1 MSSEINKIL
10 TTDGIPLEESLKK
23 AERKNKIKAFLLVC
37 PLLLFLIITYVFPI
51 GEMFTRSIDDKMI
64 TNMLP
69 NTFKSMESW
78 DGQDMPEES
87 VFENFYIDF
96 KKLVENKEHGKLAQR
111 LNKEKNG
118 FNTIL
123 KKLFRQIQRNKI
135 DENGSFKEQITSLH
149 KRFNDVEYWRAIK
162 RTAPPY
168 TMAKYL
174 KGMDLF
180 IDENGGIAQVEE
192 DRRIHRILWLRTL
205 EIAFFVTVFCFLM
218 GYPIAHLLATLPMKY
233 SNLLMICVLLPF
245 WTSLLV
251 RTASWMILLQQQGI
265 VNDFFVMIGLVS
277 DDNRPEMMYNKV
289 GTYVAMTQILLPF
302 MVLPLYSVM
311 KTISPSL
318 MRAGKSLGGTPFVA
332 FWKVYFPLTIP
343 GIGAGCLLVFILAI
357 GYYITPALVGGA
369 SGTLISN
376 QIAYHMKTTLDW
388 SFASAMGLMLLTGVL
403 VVYWIYNKLVGV
415 DNIKLGK
422 IWHYRSIQ
430 RHDIEFGIISI

>member
-1 MSSEINKIL
+1 MNTETKIL
-10 TTDGIPLEESLKK
+10 TTDGIPLEVSLKK
-23 AERKNKIKAFLLVC
+23 AEKKNKIKAFLLVT
-37 PLLLFLIITYVFPI
+37 PLLLFLLITYVLPI
-51 GEMFTRSIDDKMI
+51 GSMFTRSIDDRMI

-69 NTFKSMESW
+69 KTFASMEKWDGKELPSEEIFKS
-78 DGQDMPEES
+78 
-87 VFENFYIDF
+87 FYLDF
-96 KKLVENKEHGKLAQR
+96 KVLVENKEHGKLAQR

-118 FNTIL
+118 FNSIV
-123 KKLFRQIQRNKI
+123 KKLFRQVKRNKI
-135 DENGSFKEQITSLH
+135 DENESIKEQIMKVH
-149 KRFNDVEYWRAIK
+149 KRWRTVEYWQAIK

-168 TMAKYL
+168 TAAKYL
-174 KGMDLF
+174 KGMDMVF
-180 IDENGGIAQVEE
+180 DSDGNITQVDE

-205 EIAFFVTVFCFLM
+205 EIAFFVTLFCFLM

-251 RTASWMILLQQQGI
+251 RTASWMILLQQQGV
-265 VNDFFVMIGLVS
+265 VNDFFVAIGLVA

-318 MRAGKSLGGTPFVA
+318 MRAGKSLGGTPFVS
-332 FWKVYFPLTIP
+332 FFKIYFPLTIP

-376 QIAYHMKTTLDW
+376 QIAYHMKSTLDW
-388 SFASAMGLMLLTGVL
+388 SFASALGLMLLTGVM
-403 VVYWIYNKLVGV
+403 VIYWVYNKIVGI
-415 DNIKLGK
+415 DNIKLG
-422 IWHYRSIQ
+422 
-430 RHDIEFGIISI
+430 

>member
-1 MSSEINKIL
+1 MSSETKQIL
-10 TTDGIPLEESLKK
+10 TTDGIPLEVSLKK
-23 AERKNKIKAFLLVC
+23 AERKNKIKAFLLVA

-51 GEMFTRSIDDKMI
+51 GEMFTRSVDDKMI

-69 NTFKSMESW
+69 TTFKEMETW
-78 DGQDMPEES
+78 DGKELPSEE
-87 VFENFYIDF
+87 VFSAFYKDF
-96 KKLVENKEHGKLAQR
+96 KVLVERQEQGKLGQR

-118 FNTIL
+118 FNSIT
-123 KKLFRQIQRNKI
+123 KKLLRQIKRNKI
-135 DENGSFKEQITSLH
+135 DENQSIKEQIMKIH
-149 KRFNDVEYWRAIK
+149 KRWRNVEYWQAIK

-174 KGMDLF
+174 KG
-180 IDENGGIAQVEE
+180 IDMYIDADGGITQVDE

-205 EIAFFVTVFCFLM
+205 EIALFVTIFCFLM

-251 RTASWMILLQQQGI
+251 RTASWMILLQQQGL
-265 VNDFFVMIGLVS
+265 VNDFFVLIGLVA
-277 DDNRPEMMYNKV
+277 DNNRPEMMYNKV

-388 SFASAMGLMLLTGVL
+388 SFASAMGLMLLSGVL
-403 VVYWIYNKLVGV
+403 VIYWIYNKLVGV
-415 DNIKLGK
+415 DNIKLG
-422 IWHYRSIQ
+422 
-430 RHDIEFGIISI
+430 

>member
-1 MSSEINKIL
+1 MSSETQQIL
-10 TTDGIPLEESLKK
+10 TTDGIPLSVSLKK
-23 AERKNKIKAFLLVC
+23 AERKNKIKAFLLVV
-37 PLLLFLIITYVFPI
+37 PLLLFLIITYILPI
-51 GEMFTRSIDDKMI
+51 GDMFMRSIDDKMV

-69 NTFKSMESW
+69 KTFTAMEKW
-78 DGQDMPEES
+78 DGKEMPPEE
-87 VFENFYIDF
+87 VFAGFYSDF
-96 KKLVENKEHGKLAQR
+96 KILVQNKEHGKLAQR

-118 FNTIL
+118 FNSII
-123 KKLFRQIQRNKI
+123 KKLFRQVQRNKI
-135 DENGSFKEQITSLH
+135 DEEQSIKEQIMKVH
-149 KRFNDVEYWRAIK
+149 KRWRDVEYWQAIK

-168 TMAKYL
+168 TTAKYL
-174 KGMDLF
+174 KGVDMYYGPDGNIL
-180 IDENGGIAQVEE
+180 QVDE

-205 EIAFFVTVFCFLM
+205 EIAFFVTLFSFLM

-265 VNDFFVMIGLVS
+265 VNDFFVMIGLVA

-332 FWKVYFPLTIP
+332 FWKIYFPLTIP

-376 QIAYHMKTTLDW
+376 QIAYHMKSTLDW

-415 DNIKLGK
+415 DNIKLG
-422 IWHYRSIQ
+422 
-430 RHDIEFGIISI
+430 

>member
-1 MSSEINKIL
+1 MSSETQQIL
-10 TTDGIPLEESLKK
+10 TTDGIPLSVSLKK
-23 AERKNKIKAFLLVC
+23 AERKNKIKAFLLVV
-37 PLLLFLIITYVFPI
+37 PLLLFLIITYILPI
-51 GEMFTRSIDDKMI
+51 GDMFMRSIDDKMV

-69 NTFKSMESW
+69 KTFTAMEKW
-78 DGQDMPEES
+78 DGKEMPPEE
-87 VFENFYIDF
+87 VFAGFYSDF
-96 KKLVENKEHGKLAQR
+96 KILVQNKEHGKLAQR

-118 FNTIL
+118 FNSII
-123 KKLFRQIQRNKI
+123 KKLFRQVQRNKI
-135 DENGSFKEQITSLH
+135 DERQSIKEQIMKVH
-149 KRFNDVEYWRAIK
+149 KRWRDVEYWQAIK

-168 TMAKYL
+168 TTAKYL
-174 KGMDLF
+174 KGMDMYYGPDGN
-180 IDENGGIAQVEE
+180 IMQVEE

-205 EIAFFVTVFCFLM
+205 EIAFFVTLFSFLM

-265 VNDFFVMIGLVS
+265 VNDFFVMIGLVA

-332 FWKVYFPLTIP
+332 FWKIYFPLTIP

-415 DNIKLGK
+415 DNIKLG
-422 IWHYRSIQ
+422 
-430 RHDIEFGIISI
+430 

>member
-1 MSSEINKIL
+1 MSSEAQQIL
-10 TTDGIPLEESLKK
+10 TTDGVPLSVSLKK
-23 AERKNKIKAFLLVC
+23 AERKNKIKAFLLVV
-37 PLLLFLIITYVFPI
+37 PLLLFLLITYIFPI
-51 GEMFTRSIDDKMI
+51 GDMFMRSIDDKMV

-69 NTFKSMESW
+69 KTFSAMEKW
-78 DGQDMPEES
+78 DGKEMPPED
-87 VFENFYIDF
+87 VFAGFYSDF
-96 KKLVENKEHGKLAQR
+96 KILVKNKEHGKLAQR

-118 FNTIL
+118 FNSII
-123 KKLFRQIQRNKI
+123 KKLFRQVQRNKI
-135 DENGSFKEQITSLH
+135 DESQSIKEQIMKVH
-149 KRFNDVEYWRAIK
+149 KRWRDVEYWQAIK

-168 TMAKYL
+168 TAAKYL
-174 KGMDLF
+174 KGMDMYFRPDGEIL
-180 IDENGGIAQVEE
+180 QVDE

-205 EIAFFVTVFCFLM
+205 EIAFFVTLFSFLM

-265 VNDFFVMIGLVS
+265 VNDFFVMIGLVA

-332 FWKVYFPLTIP
+332 FWKIYFPLTIP

-415 DNIKLGK
+415 DNIKLG
-422 IWHYRSIQ
+422 
-430 RHDIEFGIISI
+430 